1 VNNSK
6 SYNQILFITTLSV
19 YLGLVLVGAS
29 PQVLAQA
36 ALTSKF
42 DIKDQIEKQDD
53 LDRNPED
60 VAQDFLSE
68 YENLVADLAR
78 SESLLVTNGYRSSG
92 LIKDVSSENFFDK
105 LPRVF
110 GSADLFGNW
119 KSNDLVVKVK
129 LNLKP
134 TGKNSLSFSS
144 QYSNTLSRFLRVS
157 KNIPEKI
164 IFQSTTVTSADNQ
177 VIISTRLPRGSIDS
191 LLKQ

>member
-1 VNNSK
+1 MSNSK

-19 YLGLVLVGAS
+19 YFGLVLVGAS

-78 SESLLVTNGYRSSG
+78 SESLLGTNGYRSSG
-92 LIKDVSSENFFDK
+92 LIKDVSSDNIFDK
-105 LPRVF
+105 LPRVLS
-110 GSADLFGNW
+110 SADLFWNW

-129 LNLKP
+129 LNLKT

-144 QYSNTLSRFLRVS
+144 QYSNNFSQVLRIS
-157 KNIPEKI
+157 KNIREKI

-177 VIISTRLPRGSIDS
+177 VVISTRLPRGSIDS
-191 LLKQ
+191 LLNQ

>member
-1 VNNSK
+1 
-6 SYNQILFITTLSV
+6 
-19 YLGLVLVGAS
+19 LVLVGAS

-78 SESLLVTNGYRSSG
+78 SESLLGTNGYRSSG
-92 LIKDVSSENFFDK
+92 LIKDVSSDNIFDK
-105 LPRVF
+105 LPRVLS
-110 GSADLFGNW
+110 SADLFWNW

-129 LNLKP
+129 LNLKT

-144 QYSNTLSRFLRVS
+144 QYSNNFSQVLRIS
-157 KNIPEKI
+157 KNIREKI

-177 VIISTRLPRGSIDS
+177 VVISTRLPRGTIDS
-191 LLKQ
+191 LLNQ

>member
-1 VNNSK
+1 MSNSK

-60 VAQDFLSE
+60 VVQDFLSE
-68 YENLVADLAR
+68 YESLVAELAQP
-78 SESLLVTNGYRSSG
+78 ESLTNSNEHRSS
-92 LIKDVSSENFFDK
+92 DVSQDVRSRIVFDK
-105 LPRVF
+105 LPNLFR
-110 GSADLFGNW
+110 SADLFLGR
-119 KSNDLVVKVK
+119 KLDDSVLKIK
-129 LNLKP
+129 LNLK
-134 TGKNSLSFSS
+134 TSGQTSVSFLSEATNSFS
-144 QYSNTLSRFLRVS
+144 QLLKVS

>member
-68 YENLVADLAR
+68 YEKLVAELAQQ
-78 SESLLVTNGYRSSG
+78 EGFLNGNEHRSS
-92 LIKDVSSENFFDK
+92 DVSQDVRLGIVFDK
-105 LPRVF
+105 LPNVF
-110 GSADLFGNW
+110 RSADLFLGS
-119 KSNDLVVKVK
+119 KSDDLVVKLK
-129 LNLKP
+129 LNLKISGQ
-134 TGKNSLSFSS
+134 TSASFLSQATNSFS
-144 QYSNTLSRFLRVS
+144 QLLKVS